1 LDSEYVEIFREKIKT
16 YKTFTPMPSITDKEL
31 VCELSKEELEYIK
44 EVGEN
49 TSLALLNINNPDS
62 FKRNVAKLKI
72 KYSPKKYVIL
82 DHDLQLLYDTKK
94 GYRYSWNTDLIA
106 EANKLL

>member
-44 EVGEN
+44 EVGIN
-49 TSLALLNINNPDS
+49 CNLALLNINNPNL

-72 KYSPKKYVIL
+72 KYSPKKPIIL
-82 DHDLQLLYDTKK
+82 DHDLQLFYDAKK
-94 GYRYSWNTDLIA
+94 GYRYSWNSILIK
-106 EANKLL
+106 EANELL